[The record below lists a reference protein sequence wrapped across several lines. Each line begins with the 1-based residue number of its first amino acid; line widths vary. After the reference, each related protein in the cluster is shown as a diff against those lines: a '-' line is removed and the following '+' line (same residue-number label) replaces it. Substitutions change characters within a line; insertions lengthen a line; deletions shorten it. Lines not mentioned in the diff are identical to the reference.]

1 MRKSE
6 HGNVPDGGLSE
17 AARRRQ
23 REDRARTIM
32 LLSGAAAVLLSF
44 ERPNYLHAALT
55 GLSCC
60 WAFTVPYATG
70 FPLHHMFTPRRFHA
84 FIRRGGLQ
92 MTGTM
97 KLMTLAMWVI
107 VLLSLYVGKMG

>member
-1 MRKSE
+1 M
-6 HGNVPDGGLSE
+6 
-17 AARRRQ
+17 Q
-23 REDRARTIM
+23 
-32 LLSGAAAVLLSF
+32 
-44 ERPNYLHAALT
+44 
-55 GLSCC
+55 
-60 WAFTVPYATG
+60 
-70 FPLHHMFTPRRFHA
+70 HMFTPRRFHA